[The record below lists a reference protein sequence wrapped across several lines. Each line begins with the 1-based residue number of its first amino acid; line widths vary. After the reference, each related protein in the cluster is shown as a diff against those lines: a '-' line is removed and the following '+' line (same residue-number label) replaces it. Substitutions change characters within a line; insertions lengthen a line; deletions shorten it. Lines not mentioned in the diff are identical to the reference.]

1 MNQELHEMFMAD
13 QMDRED
19 HPAYDTPEYW
29 QLPERDAGRRQRVRE
44 MIAQGRFEKETRSQ
58 KKYTG

>member
-1 MNQELHEMFMAD
+1 MFMAD
-13 QMDRED
+13 QMDRKD

-29 QLPERDAGRRQRVRE
+29 QLRERDVGRRQRVRE
-44 MIAQGRFEKETRSQ
+44 MIAQGHFEKEPRSQ

>member
-1 MNQELHEMFMAD
+1 MFMAD
-13 QMDRED
+13 QMDRKD

-29 QLPERDAGRRQRVRE
+29 QLRERDAGRRQRVRE
-44 MIAQGRFEKETRSQ
+44 MIAQGHFEKETRSQ